1 MFTYCLEFFLGMAWV
16 SVCALF
22 LGFGPGA
29 FFIFPLAAALRIPKM
44 TLEAAPA
51 VRLGRAI
58 GVFGL

>member
-1 MFTYCLEFFLGMAWV
+1 MFGI
-16 SVCALF
+16 LF
-22 LGFGPGA
+22 RYGLGFGLCFVSRFWPNRA

-58 GVFGL
+58 GVFRL